1 MKKTNQQKENK
12 YESDLH
18 SNEHY
23 LSSSEN
29 KAWKKIQACRGLN
42 PWPLRYQSSALPTE
56 LTRSY
61 FHHCSSSVFIRSS
74 NIWLSY
80 IHIPLLLYFTG
91 LFGTKKIPALSWL
104 VSSVGRALD
113 WYRRGHGFKS
123 HTGLNFFSGLIFTTA
138 QVLFITA
145 KIAFILTSLS
155 AVQIYD
161 FHIFTVI

>member
-1 MKKTNQQKENK
+1 MLYNWLDLTQMEWLLSWVGLGVLDMRIKTKITASHTLNEKTNKQTQ
-12 YESDLH
+12 
-18 SNEHY
+18 
-23 LSSSEN
+23 
-29 KAWKKIQACRGLN
+29 
-42 PWPLRYQSSALPTE
+42 
-56 LTRSY
+56 TRSY

-145 KIAFILTSLS
+145 KIGFILTSLS
-155 AVQIYD
+155 PVQIYD